1 MWVRGIIAFVAGLF
15 LALPAMAES
24 LVATRLIRATDV
36 IGPLDVTRSDAVVP
50 GAASHAD
57 QVIGLEA
64 RVAIYPGRPVRLAE
78 LAPAA
83 VIERNDLVQL
93 VYRRGGLTILAE
105 GRALSRGAIG
115 ALVNVMNTASRQ
127 SVQGRIV
134 HAGLVAVAPQEAT
147 P

>member
-1 MWVRGIIAFVAGLF
+1 MRGQGIIAACAALL
-15 LALPAMAES
+15 LALPALAES
-24 LVATRLIRATDV
+24 LVATRLIRATEI
-36 IGPLDVTRSDAVVP
+36 IGPQDVAPSDAVVP
-50 GAASHAD
+50 GAATHAD

-64 RVAIYPGRPVRLAE
+64 RVAIYPGRPLRLAE

-83 VIERNDLVQL
+83 VVERNDLVQL

-115 ALVNVMNTASRQ
+115 AQVNVMNTASRQ

-134 HAGLVAVAPQEAT
+134 HAGLVAVGPEEAAP
-147 P
+147 